1 MNVDGTGLET
11 VARGVRN
18 TVGFTWHPVTKQLWF
33 TDNGRDWMGDDIPPC
48 ELNVVST
55 LGEHFGYPYVHGTGI
70 SDPEF
75 GKKGEGRS
83 FTMPARDLGPHTAPL
98 GIKFYTGTQFP
109 ETYRTNVAFIAEHGS
124 WNRSKKI
131 GYRIMLVRVDGTKGT
146 SYEPFI
152 TGWLDETKDSV
163 WGRPVDLL
171 QMPDGSM
178 LISDDFANCIYRVTY
193 KKRD

>member
-1 MNVDGTGLET
+1 
-11 VARGVRN
+11 
-18 TVGFTWHPVTKQLWF
+18 
-33 TDNGRDWMGDDIPPC
+33 
-48 ELNVVST
+48 
-55 LGEHFGYPYVHGTGI
+55 
-70 SDPEF
+70 
-75 GKKGEGRS
+75 
-83 FTMPARDLGPHTAPL
+83 MPARDLGPHTAPL

-131 GYRIMLVRVDGTKGT
+131 GYRIMLVRVDGTKGI

-152 TGWLDETKDSV
+152 TGWLDETKDSA

-178 LISDDFANCIYRVTY
+178 LISDDFANCIYRITY
-193 KKRD
+193 KTPR